1 MEQFYGFDLGDAE
14 SAVARTRKDAPGEE
28 PKILPVCDAPSFITA
43 YARLS
48 DGRLLIGESACYSA
62 DAVTRRVRF
71 KSRFLSDPAC
81 VKDIRTFAAGVLAE
95 LIGSGNLVKEND
107 NVVYIG
113 CPAGWQKTDRERY
126 RAIFEQTGYPPV
138 RIVSE
143 SRAALISACLS
154 RHLQIG
160 YDILS
165 KSVLVVDVGSSTTDF
180 AFIESGREVELHT
193 AGEVMLGGGIT
204 DEMLL
209 RESVLASPDSA
220 AIQKI
225 LDESEPW
232 RSYCEFAARR
242 LKEKYFSDEEYWAS
256 RSCSRNIEILPS
268 ADTKGSAAAG
278 RKESAAGGR
287 KESAT
292 AGHMLTIRMDRAMAK
307 KLMEA
312 PAPGLD
318 GRSFQEAFCE
328 SLRLVRE
335 KIGKPELLFLTGGVS
350 KLPAIRTWC
359 QEAFPETTVI
369 TTAQPEFSVARGLA
383 HSGRID
389 EDMKEFRREVDD
401 LIETS
406 TVERIVSARMEQ
418 LYNSIVDTLTDPIL
432 ETAAMHVF
440 DRWRSGEIS
449 RLSEIDEELRKEIE
463 HYLRSEEAQKLL
475 GTVVSSWLRPVAYEL
490 EEYTMP
496 ICVRHNV
503 PYRALN
509 LTSYLSLSD
518 IDIRIDTKDIFG
530 IEQIT
535 WLINTIITILV
546 SLLCG
551 GSGIALIAGGLK
563 GILAGAILSLGVLL
577 IGQEHMENTMMDLNI
592 PKPLRRLITRNA
604 FGGRLHR
611 ISTEVKANFYS
622 NLENEKNE
630 ELTARLASEIS
641 AQIEE
646 CLKKMAQVVEI
657 PLG

>member
-1 MEQFYGFDLGDAE
+1 MERFYGFDLGDAE
-14 SAVARTRKDAPGEE
+14 SAVARTNKDSGTEE
-28 PKILPVCDAPSFITA
+28 PKILPVGDAQSFITA
-43 YARLS
+43 YARLA

-62 DAVTRRVRF
+62 DVILRRVRF
-71 KSRFLSDPAC
+71 KSRFLYDPEC
-81 VKDIRTFAAGVLAE
+81 VKDIRTFAAGVLSE
-95 LIGSGNLVKEND
+95 LIGSGLLVPGDEN
-107 NVVYIG
+107 VFYVG
-113 CPAGWQKTDRERY
+113 CPAGWQTADRERY
-126 RAIFEQTGYPPV
+126 RGIFEETGYPPV

-154 RHLQIG
+154 RHLQVG

-209 RESVLASPDSA
+209 WESVQASPDRA
-220 AIQKI
+220 AIREI
-225 LDESEPW
+225 LEKDEAW
-232 RSYCEFAARR
+232 KNYCEFAARR
-242 LKEKYFSDEEYWAS
+242 LKEKYFSDEDYWAS
-256 RSCSRNIEILPS
+256 RPCSRSIEILHS
-268 ADTKGSAAAG
+268 GSH
-278 RKESAAGGR
+278 
-287 KESAT
+287 T
-292 AGHMLTIRMDRAMAK
+292 LTIRMDRAMAHR
-307 KLMEA
+307 LMEA

-318 GRSFQEAFCE
+318 GRSFHEAFAA
-328 SLRLVRE
+328 SLEQVKE
-335 KIGKPELLFLTGGVS
+335 KIGTPELLFLTGGVS
-350 KLPAIRTWC
+350 KLPAIREWC
-359 QEAFPETTVI
+359 QSAFPQTVVVS
-369 TTAQPEFSVARGLA
+369 TSQPEYSVARGLA
-383 HSGRID
+383 HCGRID
-389 EDMKEFRREVDD
+389 GDIREFRREVDD

-406 TVERIVSARMEQ
+406 TVERIVSAHMEQ
-418 LYNSIVDTLTDPIL
+418 LYRSIVDTLTDPIL
-432 ETAAMHVF
+432 ENAAMNVF

-449 RLSEIDEELRKEIE
+449 RLKEIDEELRKEIE
-463 HYLRSEEAQKLL
+463 QYLRSEEAQKLL
-475 GTVVSSWLRPVAYEL
+475 TSVVSSWLRPAAYEL

-496 ICVRHNV
+496 ICIRHNV

-518 IDIRIDTKDIFG
+518 IDIRIDTKDIFAV
-530 IEQIT
+530 EQIT

-563 GILAGAILSLGVLL
+563 GLLAGAILSLGVLL
-577 IGQEHMENTMMDLNI
+577 IGQEHLENRVMSLNI

-604 FGGRLHR
+604 FGGRIHR
-611 ISTEVKANFYS
+611 ISSEVKSNFYA
-622 NLENEKNE
+622 NLEKEKNE
-630 ELTARLASEIS
+630 EITTRLAEEIS

>member
-1 MEQFYGFDLGDAE
+1 MERFYGFDLGDAE
-14 SAVARTRKDAPGEE
+14 SAVARTQRNQGADE
-28 PKILPVCDAPSFITA
+28 PQVLQVCDAQSFITA

-62 DAVTRRVRF
+62 DAIVRKVRF
-71 KSRFLSDPAC
+71 KSRFLSDAESA
-81 VKDIRTFAAGVLAE
+81 KDIRTFAAGVLSE
-95 LIGSGNLVKEND
+95 LIGSGNLVQGEECA
-107 NVVYIG
+107 VYVG
-113 CPAGWQKTDRERY
+113 CPAGWRKPDRERY
-126 RAIFEQTGYPPV
+126 REIFEETGYPPV

-154 RHLQIG
+154 RHLQVG

-180 AFIESGREVELHT
+180 AFIESGREVELQT

-209 RESVLASPDSA
+209 WESVLSSPDSA
-220 AIQKI
+220 AIRQI
-225 LDESEPW
+225 LEKSESW
-232 RSYCEFAARR
+232 RNYCEFAARR
-242 LKEKYFSDEEYWAS
+242 LKEKYFSDEDYWAS
-256 RSCSRNIEILPS
+256 RSCSRSIEILHS
-268 ADTKGSAAAG
+268 GSH
-278 RKESAAGGR
+278 
-287 KESAT
+287 T
-292 AGHMLTIRMDRAMAK
+292 LTLRMDREMAE

-312 PAPGLD
+312 PAPGLN
-318 GRSFQEAFCE
+318 GKSFRGAFCQ
-328 SLRLVRE
+328 SLQEIRE
-335 KIGKPELLFLTGGVS
+335 KIGSPELLFLTGGVS
-350 KLPAIRTWC
+350 KMPAIREWC
-359 QEAFPETTVI
+359 SQAFPETVVV

-383 HSGRID
+383 HCGRID
-389 EDMKEFRREVDD
+389 EDIRGFRKEVDD

-406 TVERIVSARMEQ
+406 TVERIVSSHMDQ
-418 LYNSIVDTLTDPIL
+418 LYRSVVDTLTEPIL
-432 ETAAMHVF
+432 ETAVMNVF

-449 RLSEIDEELRKEIE
+449 KLKEIDEELRGEIE
-463 HYLRSEEAQKLL
+463 HYMKSEEGQKIL
-475 GTVVSSWLRPVAYEL
+475 TSVVSSWLRSVAYEL

-518 IDIRIDTKDIFG
+518 INIQIDTKDIFAVD
-530 IEQIT
+530 QIT

-546 SLLCG
+546 SLMCG

-563 GILAGAILSLGVLL
+563 GIVAGAILSLSVLL
-577 IGQEHMENTMMDLNI
+577 IGQEHLENRVMGINI
-592 PKPLRRLITRNA
+592 PKPLRKLITRNA
-604 FGGRLHR
+604 FEGRLRR
-611 ISTEVKANFYS
+611 ISSEVKANFYES
-622 NLENEKNE
+622 LEKDKNE
-630 ELTARLASEIS
+630 EITSRLANEIS

>member
-1 MEQFYGFDLGDAE
+1 MERFYGFDLGDAE
-14 SAVARTRKDAPGEE
+14 SAIARTQKDPISQEPGV
-28 PKILPVCDAPSFITA
+28 LQVCDAQSFITA
-43 YARLS
+43 YARLL

-62 DAVTRRVRF
+62 EAVTRRVRF
-71 KSRFLSDPAC
+71 KSRFLTDQESA
-81 VKDIRTFAAGVLAE
+81 KDIRTFAAGVLSE
-95 LIGSGNLVKEND
+95 LIGSGELVQGNED
-107 NVVYIG
+107 IFYIG
-113 CPAGWQKTDRERY
+113 CPAGWKQADRERY
-126 RAIFEQTGYPPV
+126 RKIFEETGYPPV

-154 RHLQIG
+154 RHLQVG

-180 AFIESGREVELHT
+180 AFIESGREVELQT

-209 RESVLASPDSA
+209 HESVLASPDSA
-220 AIQKI
+220 AILK
-225 LDESEPW
+225 LFEENESW
-232 RSYCEFAARR
+232 KNYCEFAARR
-242 LKEKYFSDEEYWAS
+242 LKEKYFSDEDYWAS
-256 RSCSRNIEILPS
+256 RSCSRTVEILPL
-268 ADTKGSAAAG
+268 G
-278 RKESAAGGR
+278 R
-287 KESAT
+287 T
-292 AGHMLTIRMDRAMAK
+292 LTIRMDKAMAK
-307 KLMEA
+307 RLMEA
-312 PAPGLD
+312 PWPGLG
-318 GRSFQEAFCE
+318 GRSFEEAFTD
-328 SLRLVRE
+328 SLRQVKE
-335 KIGKPELLFLTGGVS
+335 KIEMPELLFLTGGVS

-359 QEAFPETTVI
+359 QEAFPQTAVV
-369 TTAQPEFSVARGLA
+369 TTAQPEFSVAKGLS

-389 EDMKEFRREVDD
+389 EDMREFRREVDD

-406 TVERIVSARMEQ
+406 TVERIVSAHMED
-418 LYNSIVDTLTDPIL
+418 LYHNVVDTLTEPIL
-432 ETAAMHVF
+432 ENAAMNVF

-449 RLSEIDEELRKEIE
+449 RLSEIDDQLRSEIE
-463 HYLRSEEAQKLL
+463 RYLRSEEAQKLL
-475 GTVVSSWLRPVAYEL
+475 GTVVSAWLRPAAYEL
-490 EEYTMP
+490 EEHTMP

-518 IDIRIDTKDIFG
+518 IEIRIDTKDIFA

-577 IGQEHMENTMMDLNI
+577 IGQEHLENRMMGINI

-604 FGGRLHR
+604 FQNRIRR
-611 ISTEVKANFYS
+611 ISSEVKSNFYAS
-622 NLENEKNE
+622 LEKEKNE
-630 ELTARLASEIS
+630 ELTARLVEEIS

-646 CLKKMAQVVEI
+646 CLKKMAEVVEI

>member
-14 SAVARTRKDAPGEE
+14 SAVARIRKDAAGEE
-28 PKILPVCDAPSFITA
+28 PKILPVCDAFSFITA

-71 KSRFLSDPAC
+71 KSRFLKDPEC

-107 NVVYIG
+107 NIVYIG
-113 CPAGWQKTDRERY
+113 CPAGWEKTDRERY

-180 AFIESGREVELHT
+180 AFIESGREVELQT

-209 RESVLASPDSA
+209 RESILASPDSA
-220 AIQKI
+220 TIQKI

-256 RSCSRNIEILPS
+256 RSCSRNIEILPPAGTRQS
-268 ADTKGSAAAG
+268 AEAG
-278 RKESAAGGR
+278 RKES
-287 KESAT
+287 SA

-312 PAPGLD
+312 PAPGL
-318 GRSFQEAFCE
+318 GGKSFQEAFCE
-328 SLRLVRE
+328 SLRQVRE

-350 KLPAIRTWC
+350 KLPAIRNWC
-359 QEAFPETTVI
+359 QEAFPETAVI

-389 EDMKEFRREVDD
+389 EDMKEFRREVDE

-406 TVERIVSARMEQ
+406 TVERIVSSRMEQ

-432 ETAAMHVF
+432 ETAAMNVF

-475 GTVVSSWLRPVAYEL
+475 GKVVSSWLRPAAYEL

-518 IDIRIDTKDIFG
+518 IDIRIDTKDIFA

-577 IGQEHMENTMMDLNI
+577 IGQEHMENRMMDLNI

-604 FGGRLHR
+604 FGSRLHR
-611 ISTEVKANFYS
+611 ISSEVKANFYA
-622 NLENEKNE
+622 NLEKEKNE
-630 ELTARLASEIS
+630 ELTTRLAGEIS
-641 AQIEE
+641 AQIEA

>member
-1 MEQFYGFDLGDAE
+1 MERFFGFDLGDAE
-14 SAVARTRKDAPGEE
+14 SAIARTRKETSSDEPQVLQVGDAQ
-28 PKILPVCDAPSFITA
+28 SFITA
-43 YARLS
+43 YARLA

-62 DAVTRRVRF
+62 DAIVRRVRF
-71 KSRFLSDPAC
+71 KSRFLSDPET
-81 VKDIRTFAAGVLAE
+81 VKDIRTFAAAVLSE
-95 LIGSGNLVKEND
+95 LIGTGNLVQGDENT
-107 NVVYIG
+107 VYVG
-113 CPAGWQKTDRERY
+113 CPAGWQTADRERY
-126 RAIFEQTGYPPV
+126 RGIFEETGYPPV

-154 RHLQIG
+154 RHLQVG

-180 AFIESGREVELHT
+180 AFIESGREIELQT

-209 RESVLASPDSA
+209 RECVLASPDA
-220 AIQKI
+220 AVIRKI
-225 LDESEPW
+225 LEENEAW

-256 RSCSRNIEILPS
+256 RTCTRSIEILHS
-268 ADTKGSAAAG
+268 GSH
-278 RKESAAGGR
+278 
-287 KESAT
+287 T
-292 AGHMLTIRMDRAMAK
+292 LTIRMDKGMAK

-312 PAPGLD
+312 PAPGLN
-318 GRSFQEAFCE
+318 GKSFHEAFCD
-328 SLRLVRE
+328 SLNQVKE

-350 KLPAIRTWC
+350 KLPAIREWC
-359 QEAFPETTVI
+359 QSAFPDTVVVM
-369 TTAQPEFSVARGLA
+369 TAQPEFSVARGLA
-383 HSGRID
+383 HCGRID
-389 EDMKEFRREVDD
+389 ADMREFRREVDD
-401 LIETS
+401 LIEMS
-406 TVERIVSARMEQ
+406 TVERIVSSHMEQ
-418 LYNSIVDTLTDPIL
+418 LYHSVVDTLTEPIL
-432 ETAAMHVF
+432 EEAAMNVF
-440 DRWRSGEIS
+440 DRWRGGEIS
-449 RLSEIDEELRKEIE
+449 RLSEIDEKLRGGIE
-463 HYLRSEEAQKLL
+463 RYLRSEEAQKLL
-475 GTVVSSWLRPVAYEL
+475 GKVVSTWLRTVAYEL

-496 ICVRHNV
+496 ICIRHNV

-518 IDIRIDTKDIFG
+518 IDIRIDTKDIFAV
-530 IEQIT
+530 EQIT

-577 IGQEHMENTMMDLNI
+577 IGQEHLENRVMDINI
-592 PKPLRRLITRNA
+592 PKPLRKLITKNA
-604 FGGRLHR
+604 FENRIRR
-611 ISTEVKANFYS
+611 ISSEVKANFYAS
-622 NLENEKNE
+622 LEKEKNE
-630 ELTARLASEIS
+630 EITERLAGEIS

>member
-1 MEQFYGFDLGDAE
+1 MERFYGFDLGDAE
-14 SAVARTRKDAPGEE
+14 SVIARTQKDPKSQE
-28 PKILPVCDAPSFITA
+28 PKVLQVCDAQSFITA
-43 YARLS
+43 YARLL

-62 DAVTRRVRF
+62 EAVTRRVRF
-71 KSRFLSDPAC
+71 KSRFLTDQES

-95 LIGSGNLVKEND
+95 LIQSGELVKGNED
-107 NVVYIG
+107 IFYIG
-113 CPAGWQKTDRERY
+113 CPAGWKQADRERY
-126 RAIFEQTGYPPV
+126 RKIFEETGYPPV

-154 RHLQIG
+154 RHLQVG

-180 AFIESGREVELHT
+180 AFIESGREVELQT

-209 RESVLASPDSA
+209 HESVLANPDSA
-220 AIQKI
+220 AILK
-225 LDESEPW
+225 LFEENESW
-232 RSYCEFAARR
+232 KNYCEFAARR
-242 LKEKYFSDEEYWAS
+242 LKEKYFSDEDYWAS
-256 RSCSRNIEILPS
+256 RSCSRTIELLPLG
-268 ADTKGSAAAG
+268 KI
-278 RKESAAGGR
+278 
-287 KESAT
+287 
-292 AGHMLTIRMDRAMAK
+292 LTIRMDKAMAR

-312 PAPGLD
+312 PWSGLC
-318 GRSFQEAFCE
+318 GKSFEEAFTD
-328 SLRLVRE
+328 SLNQVKE
-335 KIGKPELLFLTGGVS
+335 KIETPELLFLTGGVS

-359 QEAFPETTVI
+359 QKAFPQTAVVTTV
-369 TTAQPEFSVARGLA
+369 QPEFSVAKGLS

-389 EDMKEFRREVDD
+389 EDIREFRREVDD

-406 TVERIVSARMEQ
+406 TVERIVSSHMEE
-418 LYNSIVDTLTDPIL
+418 LYRSVVDTLTEPIL
-432 ETAAMHVF
+432 ENAAMNVF

-449 RLSEIDEELRKEIE
+449 RLSEIDDQLRGEIE
-463 HYLRSEEAQKLL
+463 AYLRSEEAQKLL
-475 GTVVSSWLRPVAYEL
+475 GKVVSAWLRPAAYEL

-518 IDIRIDTKDIFG
+518 IEIRIDTKDIFA

-577 IGQEHMENTMMDLNI
+577 IGQEHLENRMMGINI

-604 FGGRLHR
+604 FQNRIRR
-611 ISTEVKANFYS
+611 ISSEVKSNFYAS
-622 NLENEKNE
+622 LEKEKNE
-630 ELTARLASEIS
+630 ELTARLAEEIS

-646 CLKKMAQVVEI
+646 CLKKMAEVVEI

>member
-1 MEQFYGFDLGDAE
+1 MERFYGFDLGDAE
-14 SAVARTRKDAPGEE
+14 SAVARTQREKVPQD
-28 PKILPVCDAPSFITA
+28 PKILQVCDAQSFITA
-43 YARLS
+43 YARLV

-62 DAVTRRVRF
+62 DAAIRRVRF
-71 KSRFLSDPAC
+71 KSHFLTDPESA
-81 VKDIRTFAAGVLAE
+81 KDIRTFAAGVLAE
-95 LIGSGNLVKEND
+95 LIGSGELVKESENIFY
-107 NVVYIG
+107 VG
-113 CPAGWQKTDRERY
+113 CPAGWKQSDRERY
-126 RAIFEQTGYPPV
+126 RKIFEDTGYPPV

-154 RHLQIG
+154 RHLQVG

-180 AFIESGREVELHT
+180 AFIESGREVELQT

-220 AIQKI
+220 AIRKVFEEN
-225 LDESEPW
+225 ESW
-232 RSYCEFAARR
+232 KNYCEFAARR
-242 LKEKYFSDEEYWAS
+242 LKEKYFSDEDYWAS
-256 RSCSRNIEILPS
+256 RSCSRTIEIPTS
-268 ADTKGSAAAG
+268 S
-278 RKESAAGGR
+278 RSY
-287 KESAT
+287 S
-292 AGHMLTIRMDRAMAK
+292 LTIRMDKNMAK

-312 PAPGLD
+312 PAPGLS
-318 GRSFQEAFCE
+318 GRSFEEAFTD
-328 SLRLVRE
+328 SLRQVKE
-335 KIGKPELLFLTGGVS
+335 KIGTPELLFLTGGVS
-350 KLPAIRTWC
+350 KLPAIRSWC
-359 QEAFPETTVI
+359 QEAFPGTVGV
-369 TTAQPEFSVARGLA
+369 TTAQPEFSVAKGLS

-389 EDMKEFRREVDD
+389 EDMREFRREVDE

-406 TVERIVSARMEQ
+406 TVERIVSSHMED
-418 LYNSIVDTLTDPIL
+418 LYRSVVDTLTEPIL
-432 ETAAMHVF
+432 ENAAMNVF

-449 RLSEIDEELRKEIE
+449 RLSEIDEELRSEIE
-463 HYLRSEEAQKLL
+463 RYLRSEEAQKLL
-475 GTVVSSWLRPVAYEL
+475 GTVVSSWLRPAAYEL

-518 IDIRIDTKDIFG
+518 IDIKIDTKDIFA

-563 GILAGAILSLGVLL
+563 GILAGALLSLGVLL
-577 IGQEHMENTMMDLNI
+577 IGQEHLENRMMGINV

-604 FGGRLHR
+604 FQNR
-611 ISTEVKANFYS
+611 IRKVSSEVKSSFYAS
-622 NLENEKNE
+622 LEKDKNE
-630 ELTARLASEIS
+630 ELTARLCEEIS

>member
-1 MEQFYGFDLGDAE
+1 M
-14 SAVARTRKDAPGEE
+14 
-28 PKILPVCDAPSFITA
+28 CDAQSFITA

-62 DAVTRRVRF
+62 DAIVRKVRF
-71 KSRFLSDPAC
+71 KSRFLSDAESA
-81 VKDIRTFAAGVLAE
+81 KDIRTFAAGVLSE
-95 LIGSGNLVKEND
+95 LIGSGNLVQGEECA
-107 NVVYIG
+107 VYVG
-113 CPAGWQKTDRERY
+113 CPAGWRKPDRERY
-126 RAIFEQTGYPPV
+126 REIFEETGYPPV

-154 RHLQIG
+154 RHLQVG

-180 AFIESGREVELHT
+180 AFIESGREVELQT

-209 RESVLASPDSA
+209 WESVLSSPDSA
-220 AIQKI
+220 AIRQI
-225 LDESEPW
+225 LEKSESW
-232 RSYCEFAARR
+232 RNYCEFAARR
-242 LKEKYFSDEEYWAS
+242 LKEKYFSDEDYWAS
-256 RSCSRNIEILPS
+256 RSCSRSIEILHS
-268 ADTKGSAAAG
+268 GSH
-278 RKESAAGGR
+278 
-287 KESAT
+287 T
-292 AGHMLTIRMDRAMAK
+292 LTLRMDREMAE

-312 PAPGLD
+312 PAPGLN
-318 GRSFQEAFCE
+318 GKSFRGAFCQ
-328 SLRLVRE
+328 SLQEIRE
-335 KIGKPELLFLTGGVS
+335 KIGSPELLFLTGGVS
-350 KLPAIRTWC
+350 KMPAIREWC
-359 QEAFPETTVI
+359 SQAFPETVVV

-383 HSGRID
+383 HCGRID
-389 EDMKEFRREVDD
+389 EDIRGFRKEVDD

-406 TVERIVSARMEQ
+406 TVERIVSSHMDQ
-418 LYNSIVDTLTDPIL
+418 LYRSVVDTLTEPIL
-432 ETAAMHVF
+432 ETAVMNVF

-449 RLSEIDEELRKEIE
+449 KLKEIDEELRGEIE
-463 HYLRSEEAQKLL
+463 HYMKSEEGQKIL
-475 GTVVSSWLRPVAYEL
+475 TSVVSSWLRSVAYEL

-518 IDIRIDTKDIFG
+518 INIQIDTKDIFAVD
-530 IEQIT
+530 QIT

-546 SLLCG
+546 SLMCG

-563 GILAGAILSLGVLL
+563 GIVAGAILSLSVLL
-577 IGQEHMENTMMDLNI
+577 IGQEHLENRVMGINI
-592 PKPLRRLITRNA
+592 PKPLRKLITRNA
-604 FGGRLHR
+604 FEGRLRR
-611 ISTEVKANFYS
+611 ISSEVKANFYES
-622 NLENEKNE
+622 LEKDKNE
-630 ELTARLASEIS
+630 EITSRLANEIS

>member
-1 MEQFYGFDLGDAE
+1 MERFYGFDLGDAE
-14 SAVARTRKDAPGEE
+14 SAVARTQRNQGADE
-28 PKILPVCDAPSFITA
+28 PQVLQVCDAQSFITA

-62 DAVTRRVRF
+62 DAIVRKVRF
-71 KSRFLSDPAC
+71 KSRFLSDAESA
-81 VKDIRTFAAGVLAE
+81 KDIRTFAAGVLSE
-95 LIGSGNLVKEND
+95 LIGSGNLVQGEECA
-107 NVVYIG
+107 VYVG
-113 CPAGWQKTDRERY
+113 CPAGWRKPDRERY
-126 RAIFEQTGYPPV
+126 REIFEETGYPPV

-154 RHLQIG
+154 RHLQVG

-180 AFIESGREVELHT
+180 AFIESGREVELQT

-209 RESVLASPDSA
+209 WESVLSSPDSA
-220 AIQKI
+220 AIRQI
-225 LDESEPW
+225 LEKSESW
-232 RSYCEFAARR
+232 RNYCEFAARR
-242 LKEKYFSDEEYWAS
+242 LKEKYFSDEDYWAS
-256 RSCSRNIEILPS
+256 RSCSRSIEILHS
-268 ADTKGSAAAG
+268 GSH
-278 RKESAAGGR
+278 
-287 KESAT
+287 T
-292 AGHMLTIRMDRAMAK
+292 LTLRMDREMAE

-312 PAPGLD
+312 PAPGLN
-318 GRSFQEAFCE
+318 GKSFRGAFCQ
-328 SLRLVRE
+328 SLQEIRE
-335 KIGKPELLFLTGGVS
+335 KIGSPELLFLTGGVS
-350 KLPAIRTWC
+350 KMPAIREWC
-359 QEAFPETTVI
+359 SQAFPETVVV

-383 HSGRID
+383 HCGRID
-389 EDMKEFRREVDD
+389 EDIRGFRKEVDD

-406 TVERIVSARMEQ
+406 TVERIVSSHMDQ
-418 LYNSIVDTLTDPIL
+418 LYRSVVDTLTEPIL
-432 ETAAMHVF
+432 ETAVMNVF

-449 RLSEIDEELRKEIE
+449 KLKEIDEELRGEIE
-463 HYLRSEEAQKLL
+463 HYMKSEEGQKIL
-475 GTVVSSWLRPVAYEL
+475 TSVVSSWLRSVAYEL

-518 IDIRIDTKDIFG
+518 INIQIDTKDIFAV
-530 IEQIT
+530 EQIT

-546 SLLCG
+546 SLMCG

-563 GILAGAILSLGVLL
+563 GIVAGAILSLSVLL
-577 IGQEHMENTMMDLNI
+577 IGQEHLENRVMGINI
-592 PKPLRRLITRNA
+592 PKPLRKLITRNA
-604 FGGRLHR
+604 FEGRLRR
-611 ISTEVKANFYS
+611 ISSEVKANFYES
-622 NLENEKNE
+622 LEKDKNE
-630 ELTARLASEIS
+630 EITSRLANEIS

>member
-1 MEQFYGFDLGDAE
+1 MGQFYGFDLGDAE
-14 SAVARTRKDAPGEE
+14 SAVARTKKDDKSENI
-28 PKILPVCDAPSFITA
+28 KILPVCDAQSFITA
-43 YARLS
+43 YARLT

-62 DAVTRRVRF
+62 DALTRRVRF
-71 KSRFLSDPAC
+71 KSRFLKDPEC
-81 VKDIRTFAAGVLAE
+81 RKDIRIFGSGVLSE
-95 LIGSGNLVKEND
+95 LIGSGQLVPEQEN
-107 NVVYIG
+107 VFYIG
-113 CPAGWQKTDRERY
+113 CPAGWKKMDRERY
-126 RAIFEQTGYPPV
+126 REIFEETGYPPV

-143 SRAALISACLS
+143 SRAALISACES
-154 RHLQIG
+154 RHLQVG

-165 KSVLVVDVGSSTTDF
+165 KSVLVVDAGSSTTDF
-180 AFIESGREVELHT
+180 AYIESGREVELQT

-220 AIQKI
+220 AISQI
-225 LDESEPW
+225 LEQNEAW
-232 RSYCEFAARR
+232 KNYCEFAARR

-256 RSCSRNIEILPS
+256 RSCSRSIEILHS
-268 ADTKGSAAAG
+268 GSH
-278 RKESAAGGR
+278 
-287 KESAT
+287 T
-292 AGHMLTIRMDRAMAK
+292 LTIRMDRNMAR

-312 PAPGLD
+312 PCRGLD
-318 GRSFQEAFCE
+318 GRSFHQAFSE
-328 SLRLVRE
+328 SLHQIRE
-335 KIGKPELLFLTGGVS
+335 RTGQVELLFLTGGVS
-350 KLPAIRTWC
+350 KLPAIRIWC
-359 QEAFPETTVI
+359 QEAFPEATVV

-389 EDMKEFRREVDD
+389 EEIRQFRKEVDD

-406 TVERIVSARMEQ
+406 TVERIVSSRMEQ
-418 LYNSIVDTLTDPIL
+418 LYRGIVDTLTEPIL
-432 ETAAMHVF
+432 ESAVMNVF
-440 DRWRSGEIS
+440 DRWRSGDIS
-449 RLSEIDEELRKEIE
+449 RLSEIDEELRGEIE
-463 HYLRSEEAQKLL
+463 RYLRSEDAQKLL
-475 GTVVSSWLRPVAYEL
+475 ADVVSSWLRPAAYEL

-518 IDIRIDTKDIFG
+518 IDIRIDTKDIFA

-551 GSGIALIAGGLK
+551 GSGIALIAGGMK

-577 IGQEHMENTMMDLNI
+577 IGQEHMENRMMDLNI
-592 PKPLRRLITRNA
+592 PKPLRKLITRNA
-604 FGGRLHR
+604 FSGRIHR
-611 ISTEVKANFYS
+611 ISSEVKSNFYDS
-622 NLENEKNE
+622 LEKEKNE
-630 ELTARLASEIS
+630 EITTRLAGEIS

>member
-1 MEQFYGFDLGDAE
+1 MERFYGFDLGDAE
-14 SAVARTRKDAPGEE
+14 SAVARTQRNQGADE
-28 PKILPVCDAPSFITA
+28 PQVLQVCDAQSFITA

-62 DAVTRRVRF
+62 DAIVRKVRF
-71 KSRFLSDPAC
+71 KSRFLSDAESA
-81 VKDIRTFAAGVLAE
+81 KDIRTFAAGVLSE
-95 LIGSGNLVKEND
+95 LIGSGNLVQGEECA
-107 NVVYIG
+107 VYVG
-113 CPAGWQKTDRERY
+113 CPAGWRKPDRERY
-126 RAIFEQTGYPPV
+126 REIFEETGYPPV

-154 RHLQIG
+154 RHLQVG

-180 AFIESGREVELHT
+180 AFIESGREVELQT

-209 RESVLASPDSA
+209 WESVLSSPDSA
-220 AIQKI
+220 AIRQI
-225 LDESEPW
+225 LEKSESW
-232 RSYCEFAARR
+232 RNYCEFAARR
-242 LKEKYFSDEEYWAS
+242 LKEKYFSDEDYWAS
-256 RSCSRNIEILPS
+256 RSCSRSIEILHS
-268 ADTKGSAAAG
+268 GSH
-278 RKESAAGGR
+278 
-287 KESAT
+287 T
-292 AGHMLTIRMDRAMAK
+292 LTLRMDREMAE

-312 PAPGLD
+312 PAPGLN
-318 GRSFQEAFCE
+318 GKSFRGAFCQ
-328 SLRLVRE
+328 SLQEIRG
-335 KIGKPELLFLTGGVS
+335 KIGSPELLFLTGGVS
-350 KLPAIRTWC
+350 KMPAIREWC
-359 QEAFPETTVI
+359 SQAFPETVVV

-383 HSGRID
+383 HCGRID
-389 EDMKEFRREVDD
+389 EDIRGFRKEVDD

-406 TVERIVSARMEQ
+406 TVERIVSSHMDQ
-418 LYNSIVDTLTDPIL
+418 LYRSVVDTLTEPIL
-432 ETAAMHVF
+432 ETAVMNVL

-449 RLSEIDEELRKEIE
+449 KLKEIDEELRGEIE
-463 HYLRSEEAQKLL
+463 HYMKSEEGQKIL
-475 GTVVSSWLRPVAYEL
+475 TSVVSSWLRSVAYEL

-518 IDIRIDTKDIFG
+518 INIQIDTKDIFAVD
-530 IEQIT
+530 QIT

-546 SLLCG
+546 SLMCG

-563 GILAGAILSLGVLL
+563 GIVAGAILSLSVLL
-577 IGQEHMENTMMDLNI
+577 IGQEHLENRVMGINI
-592 PKPLRRLITRNA
+592 PKPLRKLITRNA
-604 FGGRLHR
+604 FEGRLRR
-611 ISTEVKANFYS
+611 ISSEVKANFYES
-622 NLENEKNE
+622 LEKDKNE
-630 ELTARLASEIS
+630 EITSRLANEIS